1 MRREQRKKSA
11 EQSRM
16 IPVEFSRGKVC
27 LYLFRVGVSWRRWG
41 RGRKST
47 TPLCHIREVMRN
59 LSPLYLHETPL
70 HLKQGICV
78 VVNDTIYSSLAN

>member
-1 MRREQRKKSA
+1 VSLSISSGGFLA
-11 EQSRM
+11 A
-16 IPVEFSRGKVC
+16 
-27 LYLFRVGVSWRRWG
+27 VGSGTEEYHSV
-41 RGRKST
+41 
-47 TPLCHIREVMRN
+47 LCHIREVMRN